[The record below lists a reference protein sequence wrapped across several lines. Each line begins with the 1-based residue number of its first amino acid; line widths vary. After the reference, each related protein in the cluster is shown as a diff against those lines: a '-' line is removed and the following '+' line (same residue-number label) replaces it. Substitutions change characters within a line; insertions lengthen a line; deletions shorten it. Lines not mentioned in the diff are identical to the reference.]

1 MRLYSPISKKTWY
14 SLFLR
19 EFVIVL
25 DIIKNSVYNAKAR
38 SISQDARFVL
48 LGTLIDSLIGGI
60 LITHD
65 VCSSLRT

>member
-1 MRLYSPISKKTWY
+1 M
-14 SLFLR
+14 
-19 EFVIVL
+19 L

-38 SISQDARFVL
+38 SISQDARFVF

>member
-25 DIIKNSVYNAKAR
+25 DIIKNSFYKVKVR
-38 SISQDARFVL
+38 SISQGSRFVF
-48 LGTLIDSLIGGI
+48 LGTLIDSLIGGY
-60 LITHD
+60 
-65 VCSSLRT
+65 